1 MIPIFPGSR
10 MPNYGR
16 NSKLEKHF
24 ESKMNVLVDELDDIL
39 HSLENGP
46 NKKSFVQNYKLTSVI
61 DQLLDVALD
70 FSDLYEQELKTNVSG
85 HFFTTSTCFKSI
97 ISFHFLGS
105 DEKAG

>member
-1 MIPIFPGSR
+1 
-10 MPNYGR
+10 
-16 NSKLEKHF
+16 
-24 ESKMNVLVDELDDIL
+24 MNVLVDELDDIL

-85 HFFTTSTCFKSI
+85 HF
-97 ISFHFLGS
+97 LLLQL
-105 DEKAG
+105 ALNL

>member
-70 FSDLYEQELKTNVSG
+70 FSDLYEQELKTNVSI
-85 HFFTTSTCFKSI
+85 HFVFTK
-97 ISFHFLGS
+97 L
-105 DEKAG
+105 A